1 MARQTYLRRHYG
13 KCMVFIV
20 YVVIAFIQKTFDV
33 QLVYNQLSVDYFN
46 HQMDYFDARALVL
59 KINAIAFILFPAL
72 FLFLTRRFYSR
83 IQTLF
88 LWLFIVF
95 IGVSQF
101 FFISFLS
108 DLYSLENN
116 FQYDSDFGIIGIII
130 FPVNLIYIFTL
141 AILFDLMKNKSYN
154 SNL

>member
-1 MARQTYLRRHYG
+1 MTRQTYLRKHYG
-13 KCMVFIV
+13 KYIVFIV
-20 YVVIAFIQKTFDV
+20 YTVIASIQKTFDV

-46 HQMDYFDARALVL
+46 HQMNYLDARALVL
-59 KINAIAFILFPAL
+59 KINAIALILFPAL
-72 FLFLTRRFYSR
+72 FLFLTKQFYSKA
-83 IQTLF
+83 QTLF
-88 LWLFIVF
+88 LWLFILF
-95 IGVSQF
+95 IGISQF

-108 DLYSLENN
+108 DLFSLENN
-116 FQYDSDFGIIGIII
+116 FQYDSDFGIVGIII